1 MCKTWIV
8 DDEEIFSKF
17 AKSVLIDDKSETDII
32 EEIDPRNAWDALQ
45 NGNHPNI
52 LILNKTL
59 SASIKYNIMIKLA
72 TKLGTKCI
80 LMTNEKTKI
89 KIPILKKPL
98 MVTQLLKTFND
109 LKNSDV

>member
-8 DDEEIFSKF
+8 DDAEIFSEF
-17 AKSVLIDDKSETDII
+17 TKSILINNKEDGDII
-32 EEIDPRNAWDALQ
+32 EEIEPKTAWEALQ
-45 NGNHPNI
+45 KGIYPNI

-59 SASIKYNIMIKLA
+59 SSSIKYNIMIRLA

-80 LMTNEKTKI
+80 LMTNEKTRL

-98 MVTQLLKTFND
+98 MVTQLLKAFNG
-109 LKNSDV
+109 LKDT